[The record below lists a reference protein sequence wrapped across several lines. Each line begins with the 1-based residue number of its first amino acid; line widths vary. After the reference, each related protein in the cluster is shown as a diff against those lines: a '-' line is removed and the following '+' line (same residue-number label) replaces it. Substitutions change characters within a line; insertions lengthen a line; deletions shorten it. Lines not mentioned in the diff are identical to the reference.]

1 MLRITD
7 LEPIRGELLD
17 TERASEESTIVA
29 HWLQINEPRISQV
42 RCLKSHQ
49 ALVELHSRGRIRA
62 TTCPWGP
69 DISPGRKPS
78 PIAKGW
84 PVKG

>member
-1 MLRITD
+1 VLRITD

-17 TERASEESTIVA
+17 TERASEESTTVA

-42 RCLKSHQ
+42 RCLKSHE

-62 TTCPWGP
+62 TTCLG
-69 DISPGRKPS
+69 DLTSRKIS
-78 PIAKGW
+78 
-84 PVKG
+84 